1 MLLPSQV
8 NLGSKNNIVLNM
20 NRKRCAR
27 VWTCWCM
34 HVYVPVKR
42 SLKETLLDILQT
54 EDTYIDFLLSFIF
67 KISSFYPLYLSWI
80 VLVFLTIN
88 YSLSLN
94 GLWANSSR
102 GWRLKAEWAI
112 DSEAKRARR
121 IILLV
126 KSNWMVINIETKQL

>member
-27 VWTCWCM
+27 VWKGWCM

-54 EDTYIDFLLSFIF
+54 EDTYIDMDIQDYCEEEKCNFLLSFI
-67 KISSFYPLYLSWI
+67 
-80 VLVFLTIN
+80 
-88 YSLSLN
+88 
-94 GLWANSSR
+94 
-102 GWRLKAEWAI
+102 
-112 DSEAKRARR
+112 
-121 IILLV
+121 II
-126 KSNWMVINIETKQL
+126 

>member
-8 NLGSKNNIVLNM
+8 NLGSKNNIALNM

-27 VWTCWCM
+27 VWTWWCM

-42 SLKETLLDILQT
+42 SLRETLLDILQT
-54 EDTYIDFLLSFIF
+54 EDTYIDMDIQDYCEEEKCNFLLSFIF
-67 KISSFYPLYLSWI
+67 KISSFYSLYLGWI

-102 GWRLKAEWAI
+102 GWRLNG
-112 DSEAKRARR
+112 
-121 IILLV
+121 LLTQRPRGQ
-126 KSNWMVINIETKQL
+126 EE